1 MGKGEIKS
9 SKVKSFLAVLLL
21 IVGYGIA
28 LVAGQLVLMVMF
40 PVILL
45 VILGTKFYLTN

>member
-21 IVGYGIA
+21 VVGYGIA
-28 LVAGQLVLMVMF
+28 LVAKGQLVLMVMF
-40 PVILL
+40 PVIFL
-45 VILGTKFYLTN
+45 VIFRDKILI